1 MNLKE
6 NKKIIWRRTAAA
18 LSMSV
23 LLITGIVYAAS
34 PYNIELNVD
43 GEIHEISTKEK
54 TIEGMLEENGIIL
67 NKGDFIN
74 YNTEELLSDVKEI
87 TIKRNKTIELVYN
100 GETKTYNNVTSSTVK
115 EFIKDFKID
124 VEGKDIVSPAL
135 DKKLNSSDKVEVLTI
150 REELS
155 TKEEE
160 IEAPVETKYDFTMN
174 YGEEKVEREGQ
185 AGTKTTVFL
194 DTITG
199 GDSKKSRQIDEKI
212 KEPISRIVVKGSKKE
227 VTEDIA
233 FDTEHRKDNSMYSDK
248 SKTIQAGQPGKVS
261 KVLKI
266 EGNKEEEISRKVIK
280 QPVKKI
286 VAKGTKSR
294 PVSSSSTSKYSIRDL
309 EFHGVINWSG
319 YKFTYYSQ
327 NVLPGTGL
335 RIPGR
340 HVANGYV
347 KDKDGYIVLASN
359 PSIPRGTIINT
370 PFGAKGKVYD
380 RCASCTLNWYD
391 VYTR

>member
-1 MNLKE
+1 MNFKE
-6 NKKIIWRRTAAA
+6 HQKAVLRRILIV
-18 LSMSV
+18 LSISV

-34 PYNIELNVD
+34 PHSVRLSID
-43 GEIHEISTKEK
+43 GEIYEISTRLK
-54 TIEGMLEENGIIL
+54 TVGDLLEENSVTL
-67 NKGDFIN
+67 DDNDFIN
-74 YNTEELLSDVKEI
+74 YNTEESLSDVKEI

-199 GDSKKSRQIDEKI
+199 GDSKKSKQVDEKV
-212 KEPISRIVVKGSKKE
+212 KEPISKIVVKGSKKE

-233 FDTEHRKDNSMYSDK
+233 FDTEYRKDNSMYSDE
-248 SKTIQAGQPGKVS
+248 SKTIQDGQPGKVS

-327 NVLPGTGL
+327 SVLPGGAL

-340 HVANGYV
+340 HVADGYV

-359 PSIPRGTIINT
+359 PSIPRGTVINT